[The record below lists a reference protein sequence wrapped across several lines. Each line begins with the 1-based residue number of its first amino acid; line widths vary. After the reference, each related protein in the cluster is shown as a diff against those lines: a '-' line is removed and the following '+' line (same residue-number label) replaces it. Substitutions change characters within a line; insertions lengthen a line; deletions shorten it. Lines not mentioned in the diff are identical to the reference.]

1 MPVLWSIAAVV
12 AVAYVA
18 LVASGRK
25 HPIKM
30 APALLLAA
38 AVWPAGALTTTA
50 FVACAAGDG
59 FLLSKEKYFLHGLG
73 AFLVG
78 HLLFVAD
85 FAMRASG
92 PPPLVLVAA
101 MVVAAGAVLWR
112 IMPTLK
118 GVLRVAVPVY
128 ALALGAM
135 VATAGAV
142 STLAMVGAAIF
153 VVSDSV
159 LALNRFARPVPGAE
173 IVVMTTYYAAIL
185 TIAAA
190 VVG

>member
-1 MPVLWSIAAVV
+1 MAAAVSL
-12 AVAYVA
+12 AYVA
-18 LVASGRK
+18 LVATGRK
-25 HPIKM
+25 HPIKV

-38 AVWPAGALTTTA
+38 AVWPAGALTSA
-50 FVACAAGDG
+50 ALVACAAGDG

-85 FAMRASG
+85 FALRASG
-92 PPPLVLVAA
+92 PPPIALVAA
-101 MVVAAGAVLWR
+101 MVVAAGAVLWK

-118 GVLRVAVPVY
+118 GILRVAVPIY
-128 ALALGAM
+128 AVALGAM

-142 STLAMVGAAIF
+142 STLAMVGAGIF

-159 LALNRFARPVPGAE
+159 LALNRFAKPVPGAE
-173 IVVMTTYYAAIL
+173 IIVMTTYYAAIL
-185 TIAAA
+185 TIAGA
-190 VVG
+190 VV